1 MDPTQFGLAQGEG
14 PGDDG
19 QLGAR
24 NFGGPPG
31 TQGWTNDAYM
41 GKFHFELMFFQ
52 FKPH

>member
-1 MDPTQFGLAQGEG
+1 MDPQQQHFADA

-24 NFGGPPG
+24 SFGPPG

-41 GKFHFELMFFQ
+41 GMFLYG
-52 FKPH
+52 